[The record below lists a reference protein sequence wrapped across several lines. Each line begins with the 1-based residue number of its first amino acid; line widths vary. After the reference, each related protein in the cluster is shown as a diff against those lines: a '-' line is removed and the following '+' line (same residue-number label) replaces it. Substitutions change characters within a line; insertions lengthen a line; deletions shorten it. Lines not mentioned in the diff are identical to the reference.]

1 MSELILDPR
10 KITLGYLLKLDAV
23 YKRKGVAF
31 EIENVDGDKIKIT
44 KKERRES

>member
-1 MSELILDPR
+1 MNTLILDPR

-31 EIENVDGDKIKIT
+31 EIESVDGDKIKIT
-44 KKERRES
+44 KKEAK